1 MASRTIPSRHDA
13 ATINGAAST
22 KGSGLMPHRSE
33 ETLVSLNLDP
43 FVEAIAN
50 SKEAMMSRIVITRI
64 ICERKVMMMVVD
76 AIQPNNWS
84 EKGELPRGK
93 SIELAYDKILCP
105 VVYW

>member
-1 MASRTIPSRHDA
+1 
-13 ATINGAAST
+13 
-22 KGSGLMPHRSE
+22 
-33 ETLVSLNLDP
+33 
-43 FVEAIAN
+43 
-50 SKEAMMSRIVITRI
+50 
-64 ICERKVMMMVVD
+64 MMMVVD